1 MKRQRKWY
9 SQTWTG
15 LIACEYVLVLLF
27 VVQTF
32 FLKRHINYCL
42 STGYLSPIKGIIGCI
57 YTGIFL
63 IGLTVNYIL
72 NYHYLKRKG
81 NDTHHW
87 ASRHFVLS
95 ILPILFLLCINAMI
109 LLFYKESWTAVTV
122 ILMICFVID
131 AISSGYC
138 ILLVHMPLDI

>member
-81 NDTHHW
+81 NDTHHL

-95 ILPILFLLCINAMI
+95 ILPILFLICINAMI
-109 LLFYKESWTAVTV
+109 LLFYKGSWTTVTV

-138 ILLVHMPLDI
+138 ILLVHMSLDI

>member
-9 SQTWTG
+9 SQTWTR

-81 NDTHHW
+81 NDTHHL

-95 ILPILFLLCINAMI
+95 ILPILFLICINAMI
-109 LLFYKESWTAVTV
+109 LLFYKGS
-122 ILMICFVID
+122 
-131 AISSGYC
+131 
-138 ILLVHMPLDI
+138 